1 MLGYPWNA
9 CKILSGGVPNFPATN
24 FCEMVISSPTFISG
38 SEFSFVLRRYRTKSV
53 SEVCRGKSETSSTS
67 HTVGVP
73 FTIQL
78 DRGRIFMYLPSASR
92 LSEFIFVN
100 RTQSPLRIVSAPQL
114 KWSIVTS
121 SPDAEIALHSGTGKK
136 TDAVLSWVIANV
148 DLPLPAGI
156 EMTPLLMFSPIQTRI
171 LYAPGWLA
179 ALTCLVPIPVLNQ
192 ERSCST
198 VLVQLHC
205 KDWSCR

>member
-24 FCEMVISSPTFISG
+24 FCEMVIPSPTFISG

-78 DRGRIFMYLPSASR
+78 DRGAYFYVSSLGIQIERVHICEQDAISVADCFCAPVEMVDCH
-92 LSEFIFVN
+92 FVTRCRN
-100 RTQSPLRIVSAPQL
+100 CF
-114 KWSIVTS
+114 
-121 SPDAEIALHSGTGKK
+121 ALWNGKK
-136 TDAVLSWVIANV
+136 DRCRFILGNSKCRSSATCWHRDDAVANV
-148 DLPLPAGI
+148 
-156 EMTPLLMFSPIQTRI
+156 
-171 LYAPGWLA
+171 
-179 ALTCLVPIPVLNQ
+179 
-192 ERSCST
+192 
-198 VLVQLHC
+198 
-205 KDWSCR
+205 

>member
-24 FCEMVISSPTFISG
+24 FCEMVIPSPTFISG

-156 EMTPLLMFSPIQTRI
+156 EMTPLLMFSPIQT
-171 LYAPGWLA
+171 P
-179 ALTCLVPIPVLNQ
+179 
-192 ERSCST
+192 SS
-198 VLVQLHC
+198 
-205 KDWSCR
+205 